1 MKKCKYFSIEEIV
14 CPHIYKQY
22 GEQAWMFV
30 PTWMRETLDLLRE
43 HFNAPITV
51 NNYKWGGNL
60 TQRGIRCIECR
71 LVKERLEE
79 GRPYAS
85 THYTFQALD
94 INIKGWSAKDVYE
107 EILKN
112 QKKFKHIKRM
122 ENIAYTPTWTH
133 IDNKDIGKP
142 NIYIFNP

>member
-1 MKKCKYFSIEEIV
+1 MKSKYFKIQELVSKAVYE
-14 CPHIYKQY
+14 KY
-22 GEQAWMFV
+22 GEKSWEFIDE
-30 PTWMRETLDLLRE
+30 RLIKTLDLLRE
-43 HFNAPITV
+43 HFNAPITI

-94 INIKGWSAKDVYE
+94 INVKGWSAKDVYE

-133 IDNKDIGKP
+133 IDNKDVGKTG
-142 NIYIFNP
+142 IYIFNP

>member
-1 MKKCKYFSIEEIV
+1 MKSKYFKIQELVSKAVYE
-14 CPHIYKQY
+14 KY
-22 GEQAWMFV
+22 GEKSWEFIDE
-30 PTWMRETLDLLRE
+30 RLIKTLDLLRE
-43 HFNAPITV
+43 HFNAPITI

-94 INIKGWSAKDVYE
+94 INVKGWSAKDVYE

-133 IDNKDIGKP
+133 IDNKDVGKP